1 MRGEGFHRVAA
12 VAATAAAAAAVL
24 EMSHIHARA
33 ITRKAVRVPYV
44 TALTWEFVNLELWL
58 DFSAKLMQTS
68 SLHRN

>member
-12 VAATAAAAAAVL
+12 VAATAAAAAVL